1 MSITTVSSESG
12 AAEARAELLAFA
24 GRPVDVRPDLIGL
37 EREALAAALA
47 TVGLPKFRAGQIWHW
62 LYHRGATDFQAMTTL
77 AKPVRALLAETF
89 RISRPAVVTRQDSI
103 DGTIKWLLR
112 FADGNEAETVFIP
125 EEDRGTLCVS
135 SQVGCTLTCSFCHT
149 GTQRLVRNLTAG
161 EIVGQVLAALDHIE
175 GYPTGQ
181 PDRRL
186 TNIVLMGMG
195 EPLYN
200 FENVASALRVIMDGE
215 GLALSKRRITL
226 STSGVVPM
234 MARCGGELGVNL
246 AISLHATTDAVRDEL
261 VPINRKWPIA
271 ELLDA
276 CRSYPGVNNARRIT
290 FEYVMLAGVN
300 DAPED
305 ARRLVA
311 LIEGIPAKINLI
323 PFNPWPGSN
332 YVCSDD
338 DTIERFAQVVLKA
351 GYASPVRTPR
361 GRDILAACGQLK
373 SESAKLN
380 RREAR
385 AAAAE

>member
-1 MSITTVSSESG
+1 MSDSAVSLSASATT
-12 AAEARAELLAFA
+12 ARAELLAFA
-24 GRPVDVRPDLIGL
+24 ARPADPRRDLIGL
-37 EREALAAALA
+37 EREQLAAALGE
-47 TVGLPKFRAGQIWHW
+47 VGLPRFRAGQVWHW
-62 LYHRGATDFQAMTTL
+62 LYHRGVTDFQAMTTL
-77 AKPVRALLAETF
+77 AKPVRGLLAETF
-89 RISRPAVVTRQDSI
+89 RISRPAVVTRQDSR
-103 DGTIKWLLR
+103 DGTVKWLLR

-149 GTQRLVRNLTAG
+149 GTQRLVRNLTAA
-161 EIVGQVLAALDHIE
+161 EIVGQILVALDHLG

-181 PDRRL
+181 PGRRL

-200 FENVASALRVIMDGE
+200 FDNVATALRIVMDGE
-215 GLALSKRRITL
+215 GIALSKRRITL

-234 MARCGGELGVNL
+234 MARCGAELGVNL

-276 CRSYPGVNNARRIT
+276 CRRYPGINNARRIT
-290 FEYVMLAGVN
+290 FEYVMLAGIN

-323 PFNPWPGSN
+323 PFNPWPGSR

-338 DTIERFAQVVLKA
+338 DGIERFAQIVLNA

-373 SESAKLN
+373 SESARLT
-380 RREAR
+380 RRESR
-385 AAAAE
+385 VAAE